1 MSTALKVKRFVQG
14 KGEIIVA
21 GFELEPIFGSQPALT
36 RDWEDTGLS
45 LTGYHES
52 GAILTREVRRPEFF
66 GGPSIPVTQYMIKFH
81 SGRRVMAKRV

>member
-1 MSTALKVKRFVQG
+1 MSLILKVKRFIPG
-14 KGEIIVA
+14 KGEIVVA
-21 GFELEPIFGSQPALT
+21 GYELKPLEGPQPALT
-36 RDWEDTGLS
+36 RDWVDTGLS

-66 GGPSIPVTQYMIKFH
+66 GGPSIPATQYMIKFH